1 MNKKILTAAISMCL
15 AFPAFAAEPATI
27 SGRMDRVDQV
37 VYGEVK
43 DGSLLDRI
51 SSVDN
56 LIYGKGNMTGDGLD
70 DRVSNAYLDVVN
82 SGNDAAPSISAR
94 TNALEYYLT
103 DEVKREALAER
114 IGNLEKTVFGKEKT
128 GAIDQRSAELEKA
141 VYGDQHFEM
150 KEVLLPEKTVFKIA
164 INDKVSSKTNMVG
177 DEVTFTVR
185 EDVKVGNNLV
195 LPKGSQGSGVI
206 TKVSQPKSFG
216 RSGKLDISFDQVF
229 SLDDEPIP
237 TVLGPEAKEK
247 LKMEA
252 AAVGASAVGALAL
265 GPIGLVGGF
274 FVKGKDVEIPAGT
287 ELYIQTQSS
296 VTTKGLVMESGVPQV
311 TLRKR
316 VSKTVSAENWE
327 VTEAKE
333 EVNKK
338 AEDTVEKA
346 RNELKFVNESGEEIN
361 PDNLTSSKVKEV
373 KTQADSAKEKAA
385 NAVDEGDDTAS
396 VVIVRNE

>member
-15 AFPAFAAEPATI
+15 VFPAFAAEPATI

-103 DEVKREALAER
+103 DEVKREALADR

-316 VSKTVSAENWE
+316 VSKTASAENRE
-327 VTEAKE
+327 VTETKE

-373 KTQADSAKEKAA
+373 KTQADSVKEKAA

>member
-15 AFPAFAAEPATI
+15 VFPAFAAEPATI

-37 VYGEVK
+37 VYGEIK

-103 DEVKREALAER
+103 DEVKREALADR

-316 VSKTVSAENWE
+316 VSKTASAENRE
-327 VTEAKE
+327 VTETKE

-373 KTQADSAKEKAA
+373 KTQADSVKEKAA

>member
-1 MNKKILTAAISMCL
+1 MNKKILIAAISMCL

-103 DEVKREALAER
+103 DEVKREALADR

-316 VSKTVSAENWE
+316 VSKTASAENRE
-327 VTEAKE
+327 VTETKE

-373 KTQADSAKEKAA
+373 KTQADSVKEKAA

>member
-15 AFPAFAAEPATI
+15 VFPAFAAEPATI

-103 DEVKREALAER
+103 DEVKREALADR

-164 INDKVSSKTNMVG
+164 INDKVSSNTNMVG

-316 VSKTVSAENWE
+316 VSKTVSAENRE
-327 VTEAKE
+327 ITEAKE

-373 KTQADSAKEKAA
+373 KTQADSVKEKAA

>member
-103 DEVKREALAER
+103 DEVKREALADR

-287 ELYIQTQSS
+287 ELYIQAQSS
-296 VTTKGLVMESGVPQV
+296 VTTKGLVMESGIPQV

-316 VSKTVSAENWE
+316 VSKTVSAENRE

>member
-15 AFPAFAAEPATI
+15 VFPAFAAEPATI

-103 DEVKREALAER
+103 DEVKREALADR

-316 VSKTVSAENWE
+316 VSKTVSAENRE

>member
-37 VYGEVK
+37 VYSEVK
-43 DGSLLDRI
+43 GGSLLERI

-103 DEVKREALAER
+103 DEVKREALADR

-316 VSKTVSAENWE
+316 VSKTVSAENRE

-333 EVNKK
+333 AVNKK

>member
-15 AFPAFAAEPATI
+15 VIPAFAAEPATI

-103 DEVKREALAER
+103 DEVKREALADR

-316 VSKTVSAENWE
+316 VSKTASAENRE
-327 VTEAKE
+327 ITETKE

-373 KTQADSAKEKAA
+373 KTQADSVKEKAA

>member
-103 DEVKREALAER
+103 DEVQREALADR

-316 VSKTVSAENWE
+316 VSKTASAENRE

-333 EVNKK
+333 EANKK

-346 RNELKFVNESGEEIN
+346 RNELKFVNASGEEIN

-373 KTQADSAKEKAA
+373 KTQADSVKEKAA

>member
-103 DEVKREALAER
+103 DEVKREALADR

-316 VSKTVSAENWE
+316 VSKTASAENRE
-327 VTEAKE
+327 ITETKE

-373 KTQADSAKEKAA
+373 KTQADSVKEKAA

-396 VVIVRNE
+396 MVIVRNE

>member
-15 AFPAFAAEPATI
+15 VFPAFAAEPATI

-103 DEVKREALAER
+103 DEVKREALADR

-229 SLDDEPIP
+229 SLDDDPIP

-316 VSKTVSAENWE
+316 VSKTASAENRE

-333 EVNKK
+333 EANKK

-373 KTQADSAKEKAA
+373 KTQADSVKEKAA

>member
-43 DGSLLDRI
+43 GGSLLERI

-103 DEVKREALAER
+103 DEVKREALADR

-316 VSKTVSAENWE
+316 VSKTASAENRE

-333 EVNKK
+333 EANKK

-373 KTQADSAKEKAA
+373 KTQADSVKEKAA

>member
-43 DGSLLDRI
+43 GGSLLERI

-103 DEVKREALAER
+103 DEVKREALADR

-316 VSKTVSAENWE
+316 VSKTVSAENRE
-327 VTEAKE
+327 ITETKE

-361 PDNLTSSKVKEV
+361 PDNLTSLKVKEV
-373 KTQADSAKEKAA
+373 KTQADSVKEKAA

>member
-43 DGSLLDRI
+43 GGSLLERI

-103 DEVKREALAER
+103 DEVKREALADR

-316 VSKTVSAENWE
+316 VSKTASAENRE

-333 EVNKK
+333 EANKK

>member
-1 MNKKILTAAISMCL
+1 
-15 AFPAFAAEPATI
+15 
-27 SGRMDRVDQV
+27 
-37 VYGEVK
+37 
-43 DGSLLDRI
+43 
-51 SSVDN
+51 
-56 LIYGKGNMTGDGLD
+56 MTGDGLD

-103 DEVKREALAER
+103 DEVQREALADR

-316 VSKTVSAENWE
+316 VSKTASAENRE

-333 EVNKK
+333 EANKK

-346 RNELKFVNESGEEIN
+346 RNELKFVNASGEEIN

-373 KTQADSAKEKAA
+373 KTQADSVKEKAA

>member
-43 DGSLLDRI
+43 GGSLLERI

-103 DEVKREALAER
+103 DEVKREALADR

-177 DEVTFTVR
+177 DEVTFTVS

-265 GPIGLVGGF
+265 GPIGLIGGF

-316 VSKTVSAENWE
+316 VSKTASAENRE
-327 VTEAKE
+327 HTEAIE

-338 AEDTVEKA
+338 AEDTVEEA

-373 KTQADSAKEKAA
+373 KTQADSVKEKAA

>member
-103 DEVKREALAER
+103 DEVKREALADR

-265 GPIGLVGGF
+265 GPIGLIGGF

-316 VSKTVSAENWE
+316 VSKTASAENRE
-327 VTEAKE
+327 HTETIE

-373 KTQADSAKEKAA
+373 KTQADSVKEKAA